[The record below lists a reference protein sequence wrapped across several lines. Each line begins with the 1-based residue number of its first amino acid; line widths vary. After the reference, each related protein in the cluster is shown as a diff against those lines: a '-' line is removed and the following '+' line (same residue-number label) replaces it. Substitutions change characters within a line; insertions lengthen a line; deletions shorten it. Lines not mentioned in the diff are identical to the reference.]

1 MRGSRWILVAVLA
14 TIACTTACTNP
25 NQNPQGDYGTV
36 QGIVSSSA
44 GPIAGAKVCIDVS
57 VCSVPTGADGSYKIS
72 DVPADPAGAME
83 PITAT
88 ATGYITFSG
97 QVHVTAGT
105 TPTPFNITMTHA

>member
-14 TIACTTACTNP
+14 VIACTTACGNQ
-25 NQNPQGDYGTV
+25 NQQNPQGDYGTV

-44 GPIAGAKVCIDVS
+44 GPIAGAQVCIDVS
-57 VCSVPTGADGSYKIS
+57 VCATSGADGSYRIS
-72 DVPADPAGAME
+72 NVPGDPAGAME

-88 ATGYITFSG
+88 ATGFVPFSG

-105 TPTPFNITMTHA
+105 TPTPFNISMTHA